1 WLPRVERWLAGAA
14 MLSKLEDVQTAAAV
28 CTPDDFRDEA
38 LGRIWA
44 VVPFIEC
51 PCWVHVAE
59 AMPKED
65 LEEVGGEPALVE
77 IAYTQGAFLYANKVG
92 LEAHAEIVREWG

>member
-1 WLPRVERWLAGAA
+1 
-14 MLSKLEDVQTAAAV
+14 
-28 CTPDDFRDEA
+28 
-38 LGRIWA
+38 
-44 VVPFIEC
+44 VPFIEC

-92 LEAHAEIVREWG
+92 LEAHAEIVREWGVKRREIQALSDRARAIYETRPSNITAIYDRPEYRGLDAAV